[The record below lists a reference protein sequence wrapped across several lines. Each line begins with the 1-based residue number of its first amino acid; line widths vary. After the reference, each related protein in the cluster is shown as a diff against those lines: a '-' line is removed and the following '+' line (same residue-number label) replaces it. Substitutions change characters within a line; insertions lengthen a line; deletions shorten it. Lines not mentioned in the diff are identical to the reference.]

1 MGDKEIDQI
10 VQKQILIFVSFSASA
25 WKTNVI
31 FIWISFII
39 ITIIII
45 IIIIITKQL
54 MLTC

>member
-45 IIIIITKQL
+45 IIIITKQL